1 MFDIKKLNRSS
12 FRGVPFYTKDDEL
25 SGGNRLT
32 DHNFINGGT
41 LTESNGIKNNT
52 FKVSGYIGGDNYL
65 DQKQALKQAFEF
77 DTSGILI
84 DKFHGTVEVYVDTWS
99 IKESISKIGMA
110 EIEVSFKK
118 ATNKLKKT
126 KEILYTVDV
135 RPDAIINF
143 KKSFYPAIGDLLRN
157 SVVDDITKMWGKV
170 EDGIKFLEDTR
181 DFSQNIKSKVGS
193 VIGTV
198 KGDVISVDSLSNEI
212 VSIWANFDDV
222 TNLNLFSS
230 TSQKNYT
237 SSLREMAEANSTRTS
252 NNYAEAKTIEL
263 SKAYQN
269 CVIAGMTHTAIKN
282 LEYVN
287 FSTGDDFGSCK
298 DDILRIM
305 ELLENDIMDN
315 GDISDTVAKQ
325 NLLNKYQE
333 SRKEFIT
340 FYTAKF
346 SKLQNL
352 KTDTISLTTDIFQYT
367 INKYNDISR
376 ADEVL
381 DNNSIVNPI
390 FISGDIVVLTR

>member
-1 MFDIKKLNRSS
+1 MFDIKKLNQSS

-25 SGGNRLT
+25 SGGQRLT
-32 DHNFINGGT
+32 DHSFINGGT
-41 LTESNGIKNNT
+41 LTESNGLKNNT
-52 FKVSGYIGGDNYL
+52 IKVSGYIGGDNYL
-65 DQKQALKQAFEF
+65 DQKQAIKQALE
-77 DTSGILI
+77 DTSSGILI
-84 DKFHGTVEVYVDTWS
+84 DKFHGKIEVYVDTWS

-110 EIEVSFKK
+110 TVDITFKK

-135 RPDAIINF
+135 RPAAIANF

-181 DFSQNIKSKVGS
+181 DFSQNIKSKVGNI
-193 VIGTV
+193 IGTV
-198 KGDVISVDSLSNEI
+198 KGDIISVDSLANEI

-222 TNLNLFSS
+222 TNLKLFSS

-237 SSLREMAEANSTRTS
+237 SSLREMAEANSIRTS
-252 NNYAEAKTIEL
+252 NNYAEAKALEA

-269 CVIAGMTHTAIKN
+269 CVIAGMIHTAIKN

-298 DDILRIM
+298 DDILRVM
-305 ELLENDIMDN
+305 ELLENDIINN
-315 GDISDTVAKQ
+315 GDIGDTVAKQ
-325 NLLNKYQE
+325 DLLDKYQE
-333 SRKEFIT
+333 SRKEFIS

-352 KTDTISLTTDIFQYT
+352 KTDRVSITTDIFQYT
-367 INKYNDISR
+367 MDKYNDISR
-376 ADEVL
+376 VDEVL

-390 FISGDIVVLTR
+390 FISGDIVVLSR